1 MTTYLLQ
8 ELQNANLNLEYFF
21 NISIN
26 QSGSIRMLSHFG
38 EETEQHLIDLGFKQ
52 IDYLYADNDK
62 MIEYQKGCI
71 TATLCK

>member
-8 ELQNANLNLEYFF
+8 ELQNANLQLDYFF

-26 QSGSIRMLSHFG
+26 KSDGIRMLSFYN
-38 EETEQHLIDLGFKQ
+38 EKVEQHLIDLGFNK

-62 MIEYQKGCI
+62 MIEYQKDCI
-71 TATLCK
+71 NATLCR

>member
-8 ELQNANLNLEYFF
+8 ELQNANLNLDYFF
-21 NISIN
+21 NISIS
-26 QSGSIRMLSHFG
+26 QSGSIRMLTTIA
-38 EETEQHLIDLGFKQ
+38 EAEQHLIDLGFKQ

-71 TATLCK
+71 NATLCK